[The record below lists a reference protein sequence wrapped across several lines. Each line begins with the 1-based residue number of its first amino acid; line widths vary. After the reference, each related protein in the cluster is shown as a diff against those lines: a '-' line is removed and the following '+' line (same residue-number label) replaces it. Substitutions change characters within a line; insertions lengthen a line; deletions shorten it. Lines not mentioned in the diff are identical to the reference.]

1 MSWALAAAA
10 HVAALLALPVLFV
23 GLVNRTKSVWAGR
36 RGPPLHQT
44 ALDLARLL
52 RKRPV
57 QSTVAT
63 WLVPWGPLVLLGSTL
78 VAGLLVPLASGWAP
92 LAGPW
97 DLVAFAYLLGLGR
110 VALVLSAMDT
120 GSAFEGMGASRE
132 AQYATLV
139 EPALFLAVGSLAAL
153 SGRTSFADVLA
164 AGAPGPAGLAAEA
177 GALVALVVLL
187 QVEGARVPID
197 DPHTHLELT
206 MIHEV
211 MVLDHSGPDLAAVQ
225 YAAAMKL
232 TLCAAAVAALL
243 DPFTTGTSPLL
254 AVLTSAVLLAAVAVG
269 VGLVESLVARLR
281 LRAVPRY
288 ILAGL
293 LGGLAALL
301 TLVLTQERIA

>member
-1 MSWALAAAA
+1 VTSVLAVAA
-10 HVAALLALPVLFV
+10 HVAALLVLPIFVV
-23 GLVNRTKSVWAGR
+23 GLVNRTKSMWAGR
-36 RGPPLHQT
+36 RGPSLHQT
-44 ALDLARLL
+44 AFDLARLL

-57 QSTVAT
+57 QSSVAT
-63 WLVPWGPLVLLGSTL
+63 WFVPYGPVVLLASTF

-110 VALVLSAMDT
+110 LALVLAAMDT

-164 AGAPGPAGLAAEA
+164 QGAPGPWGLAAEA

-187 QVEGARVPID
+187 QVEAARVPID
-197 DPHTHLELT
+197 DPQTHLELT

-211 MVLDHSGPDLAAVQ
+211 MVLDHAGPDLAAVQ

-232 TLCAAAVAALL
+232 TICAAAVAALL
-243 DPFTTGTSPLL
+243 HPIATAGSPLL
-254 AVLTSAVLLAAVAVG
+254 AILTSAALLALVAVG
-269 VGLVESLVARLR
+269 VGLIESLVARLR

-288 ILAGL
+288 LLAGL
-293 LGGLAALL
+293 AGGLVAVL
-301 TLVLTQERIA
+301 TLVLAQGRIA